1 VTPGSSEAGRSGVL
15 PVDKGAGLT
24 SFTVVAHLRRVLRA
38 PKIGH
43 GGTLDPAATGV
54 LPILVGEATKLTPY
68 LVDLDKEYLATVRL
82 GVTTDTQDLS
92 GTVLETRPVPPMGA
106 ADIERALQAFIGSI
120 RQVPPM
126 YSAIHHEGRRLY
138 ELAREGIEVER
149 RPREVTVHSIAL
161 ESLAPP
167 DFTIRVRCGKGFYV
181 RTLAADLG
189 AALGAGGVLASLV
202 RTRVGPY
209 GLDDAVSWDAVR
221 EARNGS
227 ALWPRLLPPDSALGV
242 MPDVRLSS
250 PEVRAFVNG
259 QSVAHGGASGHV
271 RVYDPDGAFLG
282 IGARRGDLVKP
293 ERLLH
298 ADSPRPRVLP
308 A

>member
-1 VTPGSSEAGRSGVL
+1 VTRESIEAGRSGVL

-24 SFTVVAHLRRVLRA
+24 SFKVVAHLRRVLRA

-92 GTVLETRPVPPMGA
+92 GTVLETRPVPTMGA
-106 ADIERALQAFIGSI
+106 ADIERALQVFVGSI

-138 ELAREGIEVER
+138 ELAREGVEVER
-149 RPREVTVHSIAL
+149 RPRDVTVHSIAL
-161 ESLAPP
+161 ESLALP
-167 DFTIRVRCGKGFYV
+167 DFTIRVCCGKGFDV

-189 AALGAGGVLASLV
+189 AALGPGGVLASLV

-209 GLDDAVSWDAVR
+209 RLEEAVSWDVVR
-221 EARNGS
+221 EARGGS

-250 PEVRAFVNG
+250 PEARAFVNG
-259 QSVAHGGASGHV
+259 QSVAHGGAAGPV

-298 ADSPRPRVLP
+298 ADTPRPRVLP

>member
-1 VTPGSSEAGRSGVL
+1 VTPETSQAGRSGVL
-15 PVDKGAGLT
+15 PVNKGAGLT
-24 SFTVVAHLRRVLRA
+24 SFSVVAHLRRVLRA

-92 GTVLETRPVPPMGA
+92 GTVLETRPVPGLGA
-106 ADIERALQAFIGSI
+106 AEIERALRAFVGPI

-126 YSAIHHEGRRLY
+126 YSALHHEGRRLY
-138 ELAREGIEVER
+138 ELAREGVEVER
-149 RPREVTVHSIAL
+149 KPREVTVHSIAL
-161 ESLAPP
+161 ESLVLP

-189 AALGAGGVLASLV
+189 AALGPGGALAMLA

-209 GLDDAVSWDAVR
+209 RVEDSVAWDVVR
-221 EARNGS
+221 EARSGGV
-227 ALWPRLLPPDSALGV
+227 LWPSLLPPESALEG
-242 MPDVRLSS
+242 MPEARLSPTS
-250 PEVRAFVNG
+250 ARAFVNG
-259 QSVAHGGASGHV
+259 QSVTHAGAPGLV

-282 IGARRGDLVKP
+282 IGAHRGDLVKP

-298 ADSPRPRVLP
+298 ADSARPRVLP

>member
-1 VTPGSSEAGRSGVL
+1 VIPERAHGGRSGVL

-24 SFTVVAHLRRVLRA
+24 SFQVVAHLRRVLRA
-38 PKIGH
+38 HKIGH

-82 GVTTDTQDLS
+82 GVTTDTQDLT
-92 GTVLETRPVPPMGA
+92 GAVLETRQVPVLGA
-106 ADIERALQAFIGSI
+106 ADFERELTAFVGTI

-126 YSAIHHEGRRLY
+126 YSALHHEGRRLY
-138 ELAREGIEVER
+138 ELAREGVEVER
-149 RPREVTVHSIAL
+149 RPREVTVHSITL
-161 ESLAPP
+161 ESLALP

-189 AALGAGGVLASLV
+189 AALGPGGALATLV

-209 GLDDAVSWDAVR
+209 RLEDAVTWEAVIQ
-221 EARNGS
+221 ARDGG
-227 ALWPRLLPPDSALGV
+227 ALWPRLLPPDSALEALAAA
-242 MPDVRLSS
+242 RLS
-250 PEVRAFVNG
+250 PDAARAFVNG
-259 QSVAHGGASGHV
+259 QSVTDAGPPGSV
-271 RVYDPDGAFLG
+271 RVYGPDGAFLG
-282 IGARRGDLVKP
+282 IGARRGALIKP

-298 ADSPRPRVLP
+298 ADPARPRVLP

>member
-1 VTPGSSEAGRSGVL
+1 VIPGSSEAGRSGVL

-24 SFTVVAHLRRVLRA
+24 SFKVVAHLRRVLRA
-38 PKIGH
+38 HKIGH

-92 GTVLETRPVPPMGA
+92 GTVLETRPVPALGA
-106 ADIERALQAFIGSI
+106 ADIERALRAFVGTI

-138 ELAREGIEVER
+138 ELAREGVEVER
-149 RPREVTVHSIAL
+149 SPREVTVHSIAL
-161 ESLAPP
+161 ESLVPP

-189 AALGAGGVLASLV
+189 AALGPGGVLASLV

-209 GLDDAVSWDAVR
+209 RLDDAVSWEVVR

-227 ALWPRLLPPDSALGV
+227 ALWPRLLPPDSALSI

-250 PEVRAFVNG
+250 PGARAFVNG
-259 QSVAHGGASGHV
+259 QSVAHEGAAGPV
-271 RVYDPDGAFLG
+271 RVYDPDGVFLG
-282 IGARRGDLVKP
+282 IGARGGDLVKP

>member
-1 VTPGSSEAGRSGVL
+1 VTPGSIEAGRSGVL

-24 SFTVVAHLRRVLRA
+24 SFKVVAHLRRVLRA

-92 GTVLETRPVPPMGA
+92 GTVLATQPVPAMGA
-106 ADIERALQAFIGSI
+106 ADIERALLAFVGSI

-138 ELAREGIEVER
+138 ELAREGVEVER

-161 ESLAPP
+161 ESLALP

-189 AALGAGGVLASLV
+189 AALGPGGVLASLV

-209 GLDDAVSWDAVR
+209 RLEEAVSWDVVR
-221 EARNGS
+221 EARSGS

-250 PEVRAFVNG
+250 PEARAFVNG
-259 QSVAHGGASGHV
+259 QSVAHGGAAGPV

>member
-1 VTPGSSEAGRSGVL
+1 VTRDELQSGRSGVL

-24 SFTVVAHLRRVLRA
+24 SFQVVAHLRRILRV

-82 GVTTDTQDLS
+82 GVTTDTLDLS
-92 GTVLETRPVPPMGA
+92 GAVLETRPVPAIGA
-106 ADIERALQAFIGSI
+106 AAVERALAAFVGNIC
-120 RQVPPM
+120 QVPPM
-126 YSAIHHEGRRLY
+126 YSALHHEGRRLY
-138 ELAREGIEVER
+138 ELAREGVEVER
-149 RPREVTVHSIAL
+149 SPREVTVYSIAL

-167 DFTIRVRCGKGFYV
+167 DLTIRVRCGKGFYV

-189 AALGAGGVLASLV
+189 AALGPGGALAMLV

-209 GLDDAVSWDAVR
+209 RLDDAVAWETVR
-221 EARNGS
+221 EARGGG
-227 ALWPRLLPPDSALGV
+227 ALWPRLLPLDSALEA
-242 MPDVRLSS
+242 MQEARLS
-250 PEVRAFVNG
+250 PQAARAFVNG
-259 QSVAHGGASGHV
+259 QSVTDGGAPGSV
-271 RVYDPDGAFLG
+271 RVYGPDGAFLG
-282 IGARRGDLVKP
+282 IGARRGPLVKP

-298 ADSPRPRVLP
+298 ADPPRPRVLP

>member
-1 VTPGSSEAGRSGVL
+1 MTQEVTPDGRSGVL
-15 PVDKGAGLT
+15 PVDKGAGFT
-24 SFTVVAHLRRVLRA
+24 SFQVVAHLRRVLRA
-38 PKIGH
+38 HKIGH

-92 GTVLETRPVPPMGA
+92 GTVLETRPVPAIGA
-106 ADIERALQAFIGSI
+106 ADIDHALLAFVGSI
-120 RQVPPM
+120 CQVPPM
-126 YSAIHHEGRRLY
+126 YSALHHEGRRLY
-138 ELAREGIEVER
+138 ELAREGVEVER
-149 RPREVTVHSIAL
+149 RPREVTVHSITL
-161 ESLAPP
+161 ESLALP
-167 DFTIRVRCGKGFYV
+167 DLTIRVRCGKGFYV

-189 AALGAGGVLASLV
+189 AALGPGGALATLR

-209 GLDDAVSWDAVR
+209 RLEDAVAWEAVR
-221 EARNGS
+221 EARDGS

-242 MPDVRLSS
+242 MQEARLSS
-250 PEVRAFVNG
+250 LAARAFVNG
-259 QSVAHGGASGHV
+259 QSVTHGGAPGPV
-271 RVYDPDGAFLG
+271 RVYGPDGAFLG
-282 IGARRGDLVKP
+282 IGAQRGELVKP